1 MIKERFQAIMKSK
14 LGCTLL
20 ALLAMFLWGS
30 LFPIVK
36 IGYDAFGVDANDVP
50 SIFIFASLRLI
61 ICGIALLAMDAI
73 KEKRVTIPKG
83 KALKPVLAVAFF
95 SYILHFALLYTSMS
109 QLDSSKTAILKQT
122 GALFVICFAFLFRK
136 EDKFTINK
144 LLGGILGFSSI
155 LVVNL
160 NGLHFSMG
168 IYEIMVILS
177 SFSTSAGIVCSKNAY
192 DHYPPLFV
200 TGWSHL
206 IGGIVLL
213 LSGIIMGGSVSA
225 SGSSAY
231 LLLFY
236 ICASSTIAYA
246 LWNALL
252 KQHDLSR
259 LNVIRFAEALFGY
272 ICAWILLGEDI
283 FSFAYLFSFLLL
295 LLSILIINHV
305 IRLPGKIRK
314 DTLAQ

>member
-1 MIKERFQAIMKSK
+1 MIKERFMNLMKTK
-14 LGCTLL
+14 LGCTVL

-36 IGYDAFGVDANDVP
+36 IGYDSFGVDANDIP

-61 ICGIALLAMDAI
+61 ICGIALIAMEAI
-73 KEKRVTIPKG
+73 REKRVEIPKG
-83 KALKPVLAVAFF
+83 KALKPILLVAFF
-95 SYILHFALLYTSMS
+95 SYILHFALLYTSMTH
-109 QLDSSKTAILKQT
+109 LDSSKTAILKQT
-122 GALFVICFAFLFRK
+122 GALFVICFAFVFRK
-136 EDKFTINK
+136 EDNFTFNK

-160 NGLHFSMG
+160 NGVRFSMG

-192 DHYPPLFV
+192 DHYSPLLV
-200 TGWSHL
+200 TGWSHF

-213 LSGIIMGGSVSA
+213 LVGLALGGSVTT
-225 SGSSAY
+225 SGPSSY

-236 ICASSTIAYA
+236 ICAASTIAYA
-246 LWNALL
+246 LWNSLL
-252 KQHDLSR
+252 KRHDLSR
-259 LNVIRFAEALFGY
+259 LNTFRFAEALFGY

-295 LLSILIINHV
+295 CISILFINNI
-305 IRLPGKIRK
+305 IRLPSKIRK
-314 DTLAQ
+314 DTLMQ